1 MQTINHKQ
9 FDVLS
14 GFYAH
19 LYCVYHDGVKSDF
32 GFYAEQL
39 DSINV
44 PWSIQNRVAVM
55 AEDRGSQSKY
65 FRTLLKEKDI
75 HIEA

>member
-1 MQTINHKQ
+1 MQTINSKQ
-9 FDVLS
+9 FDLLR

-44 PWSIQNRVAVM
+44 PWSVQNSVAVL
-55 AEDRGSQSKY
+55 AEDKASQSKY
-65 FRTLLKEKDI
+65 LSTLLAEQNI
-75 HIEA
+75 HVKQ